1 MTNRELDRWTAEY
14 LDAFDAFDVAELER
28 IWEYA
33 SREPQLEAAL
43 LDLHVALE
51 REAEELEQQTAESAI
66 ISAVEKHLPSAEIV
80 RPVQGPIT
88 VADVAG
94 ELFRHTPDRL
104 NAEAHALNDRLRTS
118 REPLPVEL
126 GLSKLVAWAEAK
138 YGPGA
143 LEYWR
148 AFRVAALKLELR
160 RGAETEYQ
168 LAARTAPKPE
178 DRK

>member
-51 REAEELEQQTAESAI
+51 AEAEELEQQTAESTI
-66 ISAVEKHLPSAEIV
+66 VSAVEKHLPSAEIV
-80 RPVQGPIT
+80 RPGNGPVT
-88 VADVAG
+88 VADVAD
-94 ELFRHTPDRL
+94 ELFRHAPDRL
-104 NAEAHALNDRLRTS
+104 NAEAHALNDRLRAS
-118 REPLPVEL
+118 HDPLPENL
-126 GLSKLVAWAEAK
+126 GITKFVAWAEGK

-143 LEYWR
+143 MEYWK
-148 AFRVAALKLELR
+148 AFRIAALELEQR
-160 RGAETEYQ
+160 QGTNTEYQ
-168 LAARTAPKPE
+168 LAARTAPKSE

>member
-51 REAEELEQQTAESAI
+51 REAEELEQKTAESAV

-80 RPVQGPIT
+80 RPGNGPVT
-88 VADVAG
+88 VADVAD
-94 ELFRHTPDRL
+94 ELFRHAPDRL
-104 NAEAHALNDRLRTS
+104 NAEAHALNDRLRAS
-118 REPLPVEL
+118 HDPLPENL
-126 GLSKLVAWAEAK
+126 GITKFVAWAEGK
-138 YGPGA
+138 YGRGA
-143 LEYWR
+143 MEYWK
-148 AFRVAALKLELR
+148 AFQVAAIQLR
-160 RGAETEYQ
+160 LRHAAETDYQ
-168 LAARTAPKPE
+168 LAARAVPKPE
-178 DRK
+178 DRR

>member
-1 MTNRELDRWTAEY
+1 M
-14 LDAFDAFDVAELER
+14 
-28 IWEYA
+28 
-33 SREPQLEAAL
+33 
-43 LDLHVALE
+43 
-51 REAEELEQQTAESAI
+51 
-66 ISAVEKHLPSAEIV
+66 
-80 RPVQGPIT
+80 VQGPVT
-88 VADVAG
+88 VADVAD
-94 ELFRHTPDRL
+94 ELFRHTPGRL
-104 NAEAHALNDRLRTS
+104 NADAHALNDRLRTS

-126 GLSKLVAWAEAK
+126 GLSKLIAWAEAK

-160 RGAETEYQ
+160 QGAETEYQ

>member
-51 REAEELEQQTAESAI
+51 REAEELEQQAVESAI
-66 ISAVEKHLPSAEIV
+66 VSAVEKHLPSAEIV
-80 RPVQGPIT
+80 RPGNGPVT
-88 VADVAG
+88 VADVAD
-94 ELFRHTPDRL
+94 ELFRHAPDRL
-104 NAEAHALNDRLRTS
+104 NAEAHALNDRLRAS
-118 REPLPVEL
+118 HDPLPENL
-126 GLSKLVAWAEAK
+126 GITKFVAWAEGK

-143 LEYWR
+143 MEYWK
-148 AFRVAALKLELR
+148 AFRIAALELEQR
-160 RGAETEYQ
+160 QGTNTEYQ
-168 LAARTAPKPE
+168 LAARTAPKSE